1 MKKYLLLFPIY
12 ILSFHLT
19 QGQSS
24 VENLQTEVLVIG
36 GTASGISAGIQSAR
50 LGVNTLVVETTPWL
64 GGMLTSAG
72 VPAFDGNNAMPA
84 GLFGEFRQR
93 LYDYYGGANAV
104 STGWVSNT
112 LFEPHI
118 GDSIF
123 KSMANSEKNLTVK
136 YQYQFK
142 EIIKIGNTVIGA
154 EFYQINTGAKLFVK
168 AKRVIDATELGDA
181 LASAKIP
188 YDLGMESNDVTRE
201 QVNLAGANDIIQDI
215 TYVGILKDYGSPQ
228 PLIPRPIHYDS
239 TEFDASNTNFY
250 KDTNRKRPSV
260 DAKKMLEYGK
270 LPNNK
275 YMLNWPIYGNDIYLN
290 VVEKT
295 PKQRE
300 ELLEQAKQQTLR
312 FVYFIQKDLGFNHLA
327 LADDEFP
334 TKDKLALYPYH
345 RESRR
350 MHGMVRMLVQ
360 HISTPFDTPQPLY
373 TTGIAVGDYP
383 VDHHHKKN
391 SAAPQHLEFFPVPSF
406 NIPMGAL
413 IPKGVSNFIVAEK
426 SISVSNI
433 VNGTTRLQPCVIQ
446 IGQAAGLLAAL
457 SIKNKVDPKNISV
470 RQLQQALLEANGYI
484 MPYKDVT
491 QKDRYFKA
499 IQKIGA
505 TGLLRGVGV
514 PTGWANA
521 TYFNPNDKVKW
532 NSNYTFTQVDEALD
546 RLIPKHKFNSSLDY
560 KVADRF
566 FWNINYQY
574 IDARKD
580 AFFDG
585 NTYATTQV
593 KLGSYQLL
601 NSMARYEIRKNKL
614 SVFASVQNIFNVNFV
629 ENVGYS
635 ALGRNFKLGVN
646 YNW

>member
-1 MKKYLLLFPIY
+1 MKKHLLLFTCL
-12 ILSFHLT
+12 LSFQLT
-19 QGQSS
+19 QSQTP
-24 VENLQTEVLVIG
+24 VVNLQTDVLVIG

-50 LGVNTLVVETTPWL
+50 LGVNTLVVEETPWL

-84 GLFGEFRQR
+84 GLFGEFRQH

-123 KSMANSEKNLTVK
+123 KSMARNEQLLTVK
-136 YQYQFK
+136 YNYQFK
-142 EIIKIGNTVIGA
+142 SVIKNGHTIIGA
-154 EFYQINTGAKLFVK
+154 EFYEINTGAQLIVK

-181 LASAKIP
+181 LASAKVP
-188 YDLGMESNDVTRE
+188 YDLGMESNAVTGE

-228 PLIPRPIHYDS
+228 PLIPRPINYDS
-239 TEFDASNTNFY
+239 TEFDGSNTSFY

-300 ELLEQAKQQTLR
+300 ALLEQAKQQTLR

-327 LADDEFP
+327 LANDEFP

-360 HISTPFDTPQPLY
+360 HVSKPFDTPQPLF

-406 NIPMGAL
+406 NIPLGAL
-413 IPKGVSNFIVAEK
+413 IPKAVSNFIVAEK

-433 VNGTTRLQPCVIQ
+433 VNGTTRLQPCVMQ
-446 IGQAAGLLAAL
+446 IGQASGLLAAL
-457 SIKNKVDPKNISV
+457 SIKNRVDPKNISV
-470 RQLQQALLEANGYI
+470 RQVQQALLDANGYI

-521 TYFNPNDKVKW
+521 TYFNPNERVKFDEFNISW
-532 NSNYTFTQVDEALD
+532 TKKFPDFKLSQTYELSILDAIFIASNLSK
-546 RLIPKHKFNSSLDY
+546 RSIKI
-560 KVADRF
+560 
-566 FWNINYQY
+566 INNEFEQKWKMIGLENYDLQRP
-574 IDARKD
+574 I
-580 AFFDG
+580 
-585 NTYATTQV
+585 
-593 KLGSYQLL
+593 L
-601 NSMARYEIRKNKL
+601 RYELAAILDQYN
-614 SVFASVQNIFNVNFV
+614 VFNIFDVDIYGNFT
-629 ENVGYS
+629 
-635 ALGRNFKLGVN
+635 KL
-646 YNW
+646 

>member
-1 MKKYLLLFPIY
+1 MKKHLLLFTCL
-12 ILSFHLT
+12 LSFLLT
-19 QGQSS
+19 QSKTP
-24 VENLQTEVLVIG
+24 VVNLQTDVLVIG

-50 LGVNTLVVETTPWL
+50 LGVNTLVVEETPWL

-84 GLFGEFRQR
+84 GLFGEFRQH

-123 KSMANSEKNLTVK
+123 KSMARNEKYLTVK
-136 YQYQFK
+136 YHYQFK
-142 EIIKIGNTVIGA
+142 NIIKNGNSIIGA
-154 EFYQINTGAKLFVK
+154 EFYEINSGAQLIVK

-181 LASAKIP
+181 LASAKVP
-188 YDLGMESNDVTRE
+188 YDLGMESNAVTGE

-228 PLIPRPIHYDS
+228 PLIARPINYDS
-239 TEFDASNTNFY
+239 TEFDGSNTSFY

-300 ELLEQAKQQTLR
+300 ALLEQAKQQTLR

-360 HISTPFDTPQPLY
+360 HVSKPFDTPQPLF

-391 SAAPQHLEFFPVPSF
+391 SAVPQHLEFFPVPSF
-406 NIPMGAL
+406 NIPLGAL
-413 IPKGVSNFIVAEK
+413 IPKALSNFIVAEK

-433 VNGTTRLQPCVIQ
+433 VNGTTRLQPCVMQ
-446 IGQAAGLLAAL
+446 IGQASGLLAAL
-457 SIKNKVDPKNISV
+457 SIKNRVDPKNISV
-470 RQLQQALLEANGYI
+470 RQVQLTLLDANGYI

-521 TYFNPNDKVKW
+521 TYFNPNDKVKLDEFSIAW
-532 NSNYTFTQVDEALD
+532 NKKFIAHSLKSGNDLTITDALFVAAKLSNTSVEKIKSIFELKWKSIGLENYDLQRPILRYELAAILDQYNVFNIFDVDIYGNYT
-546 RLIPKHKFNSSLDY
+546 RL
-560 KVADRF
+560 
-566 FWNINYQY
+566 
-574 IDARKD
+574 
-580 AFFDG
+580 
-585 NTYATTQV
+585 
-593 KLGSYQLL
+593 
-601 NSMARYEIRKNKL
+601 
-614 SVFASVQNIFNVNFV
+614 
-629 ENVGYS
+629 
-635 ALGRNFKLGVN
+635 
-646 YNW
+646 

>member
-1 MKKYLLLFPIY
+1 MKKHLLLLFTY
-12 ILSFHLT
+12 LLSFQLT
-19 QGQSS
+19 QSQTP
-24 VENLQTEVLVIG
+24 VVNLQTDVLVIG

-50 LGVNTLVVETTPWL
+50 LGVNTLVVEETPWL

-84 GLFGEFRQR
+84 GLFGEFRQH

-123 KSMANSEKNLTVK
+123 KSMARNEKYLTVK
-136 YQYQFK
+136 YHYQFK
-142 EIIKIGNTVIGA
+142 NVIKNGNSIIGA
-154 EFYQINTGAKLFVK
+154 AFYEINTGTQLVVK
-168 AKRVIDATELGDA
+168 AKRVIDATELGDG
-181 LASAKIP
+181 LASAKVS
-188 YDLGMESNDVTRE
+188 YDLGMESNDITGE

-228 PLIPRPIHYDS
+228 PLIARPINYDS
-239 TEFDASNTNFY
+239 TEFDGSNTSFY

-300 ELLEQAKQQTLR
+300 ALLEQAKQQTLR

-360 HISTPFDTPQPLY
+360 HISKPFDTPQPLY

-406 NIPMGAL
+406 NIPLGAL
-413 IPKGVSNFIVAEK
+413 IPKDASNFIVAEK

-433 VNGTTRLQPCVIQ
+433 VNGTTRLQPCVMQ
-446 IGQAAGLLAAL
+446 IGQASGLLAAL
-457 SIKNKVDPKNISV
+457 SIKNRVDPKNISV
-470 RQLQQALLEANGYI
+470 RQVQQALLDANGYI

-521 TYFNPNDKVKW
+521 TYFNPNERVKFDEFNISW
-532 NSNYTFTQVDEALD
+532 TKKFPDFKLSQTYELSILDAIFIASNLSKRSIKIINNEFEQKWKMIGLENYDLQRPILRYELAAILDQYNVFNIFDVDIYGNYT
-546 RLIPKHKFNSSLDY
+546 
-560 KVADRF
+560 
-566 FWNINYQY
+566 
-574 IDARKD
+574 
-580 AFFDG
+580 
-585 NTYATTQV
+585 
-593 KLGSYQLL
+593 KL
-601 NSMARYEIRKNKL
+601 
-614 SVFASVQNIFNVNFV
+614 
-629 ENVGYS
+629 
-635 ALGRNFKLGVN
+635 
-646 YNW
+646 

>member
-1 MKKYLLLFPIY
+1 MKKHLLLFTY
-12 ILSFHLT
+12 LLSFQLT
-19 QGQSS
+19 QSQIP
-24 VENLQTEVLVIG
+24 VVHLQTEVLVIG

-50 LGVNTLVVETTPWL
+50 LGVNTLVVEETPWL

-84 GLFGEFRQR
+84 GLFGEFRQH

-123 KSMANSEKNLTVK
+123 KSMARNEKYLTVK
-136 YQYQFK
+136 YHYQFK
-142 EIIKIGNTVIGA
+142 NVIKNGNSIIGA
-154 EFYQINTGAKLFVK
+154 AFYDINTGTPLVVK

-181 LASAKIP
+181 LASAKVP
-188 YDLGMESNDVTRE
+188 YDLGMESNDITGE

-228 PLIPRPIHYDS
+228 PLIARPTNYDS
-239 TEFDASNTNFY
+239 TEFDGSNTSFY

-312 FVYFIQKDLGFNHLA
+312 FVYFIQKDLGFKNLS

-360 HISTPFDTPQPLY
+360 HISKPFDTPQPLY

-406 NIPMGAL
+406 NIPLGAL
-413 IPKGVSNFIVAEK
+413 IPKAVSNFIVAEK

-433 VNGTTRLQPCVIQ
+433 VNGTTRLQPCVMQ
-446 IGQAAGLLAAL
+446 IGQASGLLAAL
-457 SIKNKVDPKNISV
+457 SIKNRVDPKNISV
-470 RQLQQALLEANGYI
+470 RQVQLALLDANGYI

-521 TYFNPNDKVKW
+521 TYFNPNDKVKLDEFSIAW
-532 NSNYTFTQVDEALD
+532 NKKFIAHSLKSDNDLTISDALFVAAKLSNTSVEKIKSSFELKWKSIGLQNFNMQRPILRYELAAILDQYNVFNIFDVDIYGNYT
-546 RLIPKHKFNSSLDY
+546 
-560 KVADRF
+560 
-566 FWNINYQY
+566 
-574 IDARKD
+574 
-580 AFFDG
+580 
-585 NTYATTQV
+585 
-593 KLGSYQLL
+593 KL
-601 NSMARYEIRKNKL
+601 
-614 SVFASVQNIFNVNFV
+614 
-629 ENVGYS
+629 
-635 ALGRNFKLGVN
+635 
-646 YNW
+646 

>member
-1 MKKYLLLFPIY
+1 MKKHLLLFTCL
-12 ILSFHLT
+12 LSFQLT
-19 QGQSS
+19 QSQTP
-24 VENLQTEVLVIG
+24 VVNLQTDVLVIG

-50 LGVNTLVVETTPWL
+50 LGVNTLVVEETPWL

-84 GLFGEFRQR
+84 GLFGEFRQH

-123 KSMANSEKNLTVK
+123 KSMARNEKYLTVK
-136 YQYQFK
+136 YHYQFK
-142 EIIKIGNTVIGA
+142 NVIKNGNSIIGA
-154 EFYQINTGAKLFVK
+154 EFYEINTGTQLVVK
-168 AKRVIDATELGDA
+168 AKRVIDATELGDG
-181 LASAKIP
+181 LASAKVS
-188 YDLGMESNDVTRE
+188 YDLGMESNDITGE

-215 TYVGILKDYGSPQ
+215 TSVGILKDYGSPQ
-228 PLIPRPIHYDS
+228 PLIPRPINYDS
-239 TEFDASNTNFY
+239 TEFDGSNTSFY

-295 PKQRE
+295 PNQRE
-300 ELLEQAKQQTLR
+300 VLLEQAKQQTLR

-327 LADDEFP
+327 LANDEFP

-360 HISTPFDTPQPLY
+360 HISKPFDTPQPLY

-406 NIPMGAL
+406 NIPLGAL
-413 IPKGVSNFIVAEK
+413 IPKDASNFIVAEK

-433 VNGTTRLQPCVIQ
+433 VNGTTRLQPCVMQ
-446 IGQAAGLLAAL
+446 IGQASGLLAAL
-457 SIKNKVDPKNISV
+457 SIKNRVNPKNISV
-470 RQLQQALLEANGYI
+470 RQVQQALLDANGYI

-505 TGLLRGVGV
+505 TSLLRGVGV

-521 TYFNPNDKVKW
+521 TYFNPNEKVKLDEFSIAW
-532 NSNYTFTQVDEALD
+532 NKKFATHSLKSGNDLNVSDALFIAAKLSNTSEEK
-546 RLIPKHKFNSSLDY
+546 IKSSFEL
-560 KVADRF
+560 K
-566 FWNINYQY
+566 WKSIGLENYDLQRP
-574 IDARKD
+574 I
-580 AFFDG
+580 
-585 NTYATTQV
+585 
-593 KLGSYQLL
+593 L
-601 NSMARYEIRKNKL
+601 RYELAAILDQYN
-614 SVFASVQNIFNVNFV
+614 VFNIFDVDIYGNFT
-629 ENVGYS
+629 
-635 ALGRNFKLGVN
+635 KL
-646 YNW
+646 

>member
-1 MKKYLLLFPIY
+1 MKKHLLLFFIFL
-12 ILSFHLT
+12 LSFQLT
-19 QGQSS
+19 QSQHT
-24 VENLQTEVLVIG
+24 VENLQTDVLVIG

-50 LGVNTLVVETTPWL
+50 LGVNTLVIEETPWL

-84 GLFGEFRQR
+84 GLFGEFRQH

-123 KSMANSEKNLTVK
+123 KSMARNEKYLTVK
-136 YQYQFK
+136 YHYQFK
-142 EIIKIGNTVIGA
+142 NVIKNGNSIIGA
-154 EFYQINTGAKLFVK
+154 EFYEIISGAQLIVK

-181 LASAKIP
+181 LASAKVP
-188 YDLGMESNDVTRE
+188 YDLGMESNDITGE

-228 PLIPRPIHYDS
+228 LLIARPINYDS
-239 TEFDASNTNFY
+239 TEFDGSNTSFY

-300 ELLEQAKQQTLR
+300 ALFEQAKQQTLR

-360 HISTPFDTPQPLY
+360 HISKPFDTPQPLF

-406 NIPMGAL
+406 NIPLGAL
-413 IPKGVSNFIVAEK
+413 IPKDASNFIVAEK

-433 VNGTTRLQPCVIQ
+433 VNGTTRLQPCVMQ
-446 IGQAAGLLAAL
+446 IGQASGLLAAL
-457 SIKNKVDPKNISV
+457 SIKNRVDPKNISV
-470 RQLQQALLEANGYI
+470 RQVQQALLDANGYI

-514 PTGWANA
+514 PAGWANA
-521 TYFNPNDKVKW
+521 TYFNSNEKVKLDEFSITW
-532 NSNYTFTQVDEALD
+532 NKKFATHSLKSGNDLNVSDALFIAAKLSNTSEEK
-546 RLIPKHKFNSSLDY
+546 IKSSFEL
-560 KVADRF
+560 K
-566 FWNINYQY
+566 WKSIGLENYDLQRP
-574 IDARKD
+574 I
-580 AFFDG
+580 
-585 NTYATTQV
+585 
-593 KLGSYQLL
+593 L
-601 NSMARYEIRKNKL
+601 RYELAAILDQYN
-614 SVFASVQNIFNVNFV
+614 VFNIFDVDIYGNFT
-629 ENVGYS
+629 
-635 ALGRNFKLGVN
+635 KL
-646 YNW
+646 

>member
-1 MKKYLLLFPIY
+1 MKKHLLLFFTFL
-12 ILSFHLT
+12 LSFQLT
-19 QGQSS
+19 QSQRP
-24 VENLQTEVLVIG
+24 VENLQTDVLVIG

-50 LGVNTLVVETTPWL
+50 LGVNTLVIEETPWL

-84 GLFGEFRQR
+84 GLFGEFRQH

-123 KSMANSEKNLTVK
+123 KSMARNEKYLTVK
-136 YQYQFK
+136 YHYQFK
-142 EIIKIGNTVIGA
+142 NVIKNGNSIIGA
-154 EFYQINTGAKLFVK
+154 EFYEINSGAQLIVK

-181 LASAKIP
+181 LASAKVP
-188 YDLGMESNDVTRE
+188 YDLGMESNDITGE

-228 PLIPRPIHYDS
+228 PLIARPINYDS
-239 TEFDASNTNFY
+239 TEFDGSNTSFY

-300 ELLEQAKQQTLR
+300 ALLQQAKQQTLR

-360 HISTPFDTPQPLY
+360 HISKPFDTPQPLF

-406 NIPMGAL
+406 NIPLGAL
-413 IPKGVSNFIVAEK
+413 IPKDASNFIVAEK

-433 VNGTTRLQPCVIQ
+433 VNGTTRLQPCVMQ
-446 IGQAAGLLAAL
+446 IGQASGLLAAL
-457 SIKNKVDPKNISV
+457 SIKNRVNPKNISV
-470 RQLQQALLEANGYI
+470 RQVQQALLDAKGYI

-521 TYFNPNDKVKW
+521 TYFNPNEKVKLDEFSIAW
-532 NSNYTFTQVDEALD
+532 NKKFATHSLKSGNDLNVCDALFIAAKLSNTSEEK
-546 RLIPKHKFNSSLDY
+546 IKSSFEL
-560 KVADRF
+560 K
-566 FWNINYQY
+566 WKSIGLENYDLQRP
-574 IDARKD
+574 I
-580 AFFDG
+580 
-585 NTYATTQV
+585 
-593 KLGSYQLL
+593 L
-601 NSMARYEIRKNKL
+601 RYELAAILDQYN
-614 SVFASVQNIFNVNFV
+614 VFNIFDVDIYGNFT
-629 ENVGYS
+629 
-635 ALGRNFKLGVN
+635 KL
-646 YNW
+646 

>member
-1 MKKYLLLFPIY
+1 MKKEPFLLVTFLLLFN
-12 ILSFHLT
+12 LT

-24 VENLQTEVLVIG
+24 VENLQTDVLVIG

-50 LGVNTLVVETTPWL
+50 LGVNTLVVESTPWL

-104 STGWVSNT
+104 ATGWVSNT

-123 KSMANSEKNLTVK
+123 KSMAYSEKKLIVK
-136 YQYQFK
+136 YHYQFK
-142 EIIKIGNTVIGA
+142 SVIKNGNTIIGA
-154 EFYQINTGAKLFVK
+154 EFYEINTGAQLIVI
-168 AKRVIDATELGDA
+168 AKRVIDATELGDG
-181 LASAKIP
+181 LASAKVP
-188 YDLGMESNDVTRE
+188 FDLGMESNDITGE

-228 PLIPRPIHYDS
+228 PLIARPINYDS
-239 TEFDASNTNFY
+239 TEFDGSNTNFY

-433 VNGTTRLQPCVIQ
+433 VNGTTRLQPCVMQ

-457 SIKNKVDPKNISV
+457 SVKNKVDPKNISV
-470 RQLQQALLEANGYI
+470 RQVQQALLEANGYI

-532 NSNYTFTQVDEALD
+532 NEFSIAWNKRFTSQKMISDREVTVGDALLFAATLSNNTSEKVNKTFELRWQLIGLENFNLQRSILRYELAAILDQYNVFNIFDVDIYGNYT
-546 RLIPKHKFNSSLDY
+546 
-560 KVADRF
+560 
-566 FWNINYQY
+566 
-574 IDARKD
+574 
-580 AFFDG
+580 
-585 NTYATTQV
+585 
-593 KLGSYQLL
+593 KL
-601 NSMARYEIRKNKL
+601 
-614 SVFASVQNIFNVNFV
+614 
-629 ENVGYS
+629 
-635 ALGRNFKLGVN
+635 
-646 YNW
+646 

>member
-1 MKKYLLLFPIY
+1 MKKHLLLFTCL
-12 ILSFHLT
+12 LSFQLT
-19 QGQSS
+19 QSQTP
-24 VENLQTEVLVIG
+24 VVNLQTDVLVIG

-50 LGVNTLVVETTPWL
+50 LGVNTLVVEETPWL

-84 GLFGEFRQR
+84 GLFGEFRQH

-123 KSMANSEKNLTVK
+123 KSMARNEQLLTVK
-136 YQYQFK
+136 YNYQFK
-142 EIIKIGNTVIGA
+142 SVIKNGHTIIGA
-154 EFYQINTGAKLFVK
+154 EFYEINTGAQLIVK

-181 LASAKIP
+181 LASAKVP
-188 YDLGMESNDVTRE
+188 YDLGMESNDITGE

-228 PLIPRPIHYDS
+228 PLIPRPINYDS
-239 TEFDASNTNFY
+239 TEFDGSNTSFY

-300 ELLEQAKQQTLR
+300 ALLEQAKQQTLR

-360 HISTPFDTPQPLY
+360 HVSKPFDTPQPLF

-406 NIPMGAL
+406 NIPLGAL
-413 IPKGVSNFIVAEK
+413 IPKAVSNFIVAEK

-433 VNGTTRLQPCVIQ
+433 VNGTTRLQPCVMQ
-446 IGQAAGLLAAL
+446 IGQASGLLAAL
-457 SIKNKVDPKNISV
+457 SIKNRVDPKNISV
-470 RQLQQALLEANGYI
+470 RQVQQALLDANGYI

-521 TYFNPNDKVKW
+521 SYFNPNDKVKLDEFSIAW
-532 NSNYTFTQVDEALD
+532 NKKFIAHSLKSGNDLTISDALFVAAKLSNTSVEKIKSSFELKWKSSGLENYDLQRPILRYELAAILDQYNVFNIFDVDIYGNYT
-546 RLIPKHKFNSSLDY
+546 
-560 KVADRF
+560 
-566 FWNINYQY
+566 
-574 IDARKD
+574 
-580 AFFDG
+580 
-585 NTYATTQV
+585 
-593 KLGSYQLL
+593 KL
-601 NSMARYEIRKNKL
+601 
-614 SVFASVQNIFNVNFV
+614 
-629 ENVGYS
+629 
-635 ALGRNFKLGVN
+635 
-646 YNW
+646 

>member
-1 MKKYLLLFPIY
+1 MKKHLLLLFTY
-12 ILSFHLT
+12 LLSFQLT
-19 QGQSS
+19 QSQTP
-24 VENLQTEVLVIG
+24 VVNLQTDVLVIG

-50 LGVNTLVVETTPWL
+50 LGINTLVVEETPWL

-84 GLFGEFRQR
+84 GLFGEFRQH

-123 KSMANSEKNLTVK
+123 KSMARNEKYLTVK
-136 YQYQFK
+136 YHYQFK
-142 EIIKIGNTVIGA
+142 NVIKNGNSIIGA
-154 EFYQINTGAKLFVK
+154 AFYEINTGTQLVVK
-168 AKRVIDATELGDA
+168 AKRVIDATELGDG
-181 LASAKIP
+181 LASAKVS
-188 YDLGMESNDVTRE
+188 YDLGMESNDITGE

-228 PLIPRPIHYDS
+228 PLIARPINYDS
-239 TEFDASNTNFY
+239 TEFDGSNTSFY

-300 ELLEQAKQQTLR
+300 ALLEQAKQQTLR

-360 HISTPFDTPQPLY
+360 HVSKPFDTPQPLF

-406 NIPMGAL
+406 NIPLGSL
-413 IPKGVSNFIVAEK
+413 IPKAVSNFIVAEK

-433 VNGTTRLQPCVIQ
+433 VNGTTRLQPCVMQ
-446 IGQAAGLLAAL
+446 IGQASGLLAAL
-457 SIKNKVDPKNISV
+457 SIKNRVDPKNISV
-470 RQLQQALLEANGYI
+470 RQVQLALLDANGYI

-521 TYFNPNDKVKW
+521 TYFNPNDKVKLDEFSIAW
-532 NSNYTFTQVDEALD
+532 NKKFIAHSLKSDNDLTISDALFVAAKLSNTSVEKIKSSFELKWKSIGLENYDLQRPILRYELAAILDQYNVFNIFDVDIYGNYT
-546 RLIPKHKFNSSLDY
+546 
-560 KVADRF
+560 
-566 FWNINYQY
+566 
-574 IDARKD
+574 
-580 AFFDG
+580 
-585 NTYATTQV
+585 
-593 KLGSYQLL
+593 KL
-601 NSMARYEIRKNKL
+601 
-614 SVFASVQNIFNVNFV
+614 
-629 ENVGYS
+629 
-635 ALGRNFKLGVN
+635 
-646 YNW
+646 

>member
-1 MKKYLLLFPIY
+1 MKKHLLLLFTY
-12 ILSFHLT
+12 LLSFQLT
-19 QGQSS
+19 QSQAP
-24 VENLQTEVLVIG
+24 VVHLQTDVLVIG

-50 LGVNTLVVETTPWL
+50 LGVNTLVVEETPWL

-84 GLFGEFRQR
+84 GLFGEFRQH

-123 KSMANSEKNLTVK
+123 KSMARKEQLLTVK
-136 YQYQFK
+136 YNYQF
-142 EIIKIGNTVIGA
+142 ISVIKNGTTITGA
-154 EFYQINTGAKLFVK
+154 EFYEIYTGAKLLVK
-168 AKRVIDATELGDA
+168 AKRVIDATELGDG
-181 LASAKIP
+181 LASAKVP
-188 YDLGMESNDVTRE
+188 YDLGMESNDITGE

-228 PLIPRPIHYDS
+228 PLIARPINYDS
-239 TEFDASNTNFY
+239 TEFDGSNTSFY
-250 KDTNRKRPSV
+250 KDTSRKRPSV

-300 ELLEQAKQQTLR
+300 ALLEQAKQQTLR

-327 LADDEFP
+327 LANDEFP

-360 HISTPFDTPQPLY
+360 HISKPFDTPQPLY

-406 NIPMGAL
+406 NIPLGSL
-413 IPKGVSNFIVAEK
+413 IPASVINFIVAEK
-426 SISVSNI
+426 SISISNI
-433 VNGTTRLQPCVIQ
+433 VNGTTRLQPCVMQ

-457 SIKNKVDPKNISV
+457 SSKNNIDPKNISV
-470 RQLQQALLEANGYI
+470 RQVQQALLDANGYI

-521 TYFNPNDKVKW
+521 TYFNPNEKVKLDEFSIAW
-532 NSNYTFTQVDEALD
+532 NKKFASQSLKSGNDLTISDAL
-546 RLIPKHKFNSSLDY
+546 F
-560 KVADRF
+560 VA
-566 FWNINYQY
+566 
-574 IDARKD
+574 A
-580 AFFDG
+580 
-585 NTYATTQV
+585 
-593 KLGSYQLL
+593 
-601 NSMARYEIRKNKL
+601 KL
-614 SVFASVQNIFNVNFV
+614 SNTSVEKIKSSFELKWKSIGLENFDLQRPILRFEIAAILDQYDVFNNFDV
-629 ENVGYS
+629 DIYGKY
-635 ALGRNFKLGVN
+635 KK
-646 YNW
+646 

>member
-1 MKKYLLLFPIY
+1 MKNHLIISLIYL
-12 ILSFHLT
+12 LSFHLA
-19 QGQSS
+19 QSQTP
-24 VENLQTEVLVIG
+24 VVNLQTDVLVIG

-50 LGVNTLVVETTPWL
+50 LGVNTLVVEETPWL

-84 GLFGEFRQR
+84 GLFGEFRQH

-123 KSMANSEKNLTVK
+123 KSMARNEKYLTVK
-136 YQYQFK
+136 YHYQFK
-142 EIIKIGNTVIGA
+142 NIIKNGNSIIGA
-154 EFYQINTGAKLFVK
+154 EFYEINTGAQLIVK

-181 LASAKIP
+181 LASAKVP
-188 YDLGMESNDVTRE
+188 YDLGMESNAVTGE

-228 PLIPRPIHYDS
+228 PLIPRPINYDS
-239 TEFDASNTNFY
+239 TEFDGSNTSFY
-250 KDTNRKRPSV
+250 KDTIRKRPSV

-300 ELLEQAKQQTLR
+300 ALLEQAKQQTLR

-360 HISTPFDTPQPLY
+360 HVSKPFDTPQPLF

-406 NIPMGAL
+406 NIPLGSL
-413 IPKGVSNFIVAEK
+413 IPKAVSNFIVAEK

-433 VNGTTRLQPCVIQ
+433 VNGTTRLQPCVMQ
-446 IGQAAGLLAAL
+446 IGQASGLLAAL
-457 SIKNKVDPKNISV
+457 SIKNRVDPKNISV
-470 RQLQQALLEANGYI
+470 RQVQLALLDANGYI

-521 TYFNPNDKVKW
+521 TYFNPNDKVKLDEFSIAW
-532 NSNYTFTQVDEALD
+532 NKKFIAHSLKSDNDLTISDALFVAAKLSNTSVEKIKSSFELKWKSIGLQNFNMQRPILRYELAAILDQYNVFNIFDVDIYGNYT
-546 RLIPKHKFNSSLDY
+546 
-560 KVADRF
+560 
-566 FWNINYQY
+566 
-574 IDARKD
+574 
-580 AFFDG
+580 
-585 NTYATTQV
+585 
-593 KLGSYQLL
+593 KL
-601 NSMARYEIRKNKL
+601 
-614 SVFASVQNIFNVNFV
+614 
-629 ENVGYS
+629 
-635 ALGRNFKLGVN
+635 
-646 YNW
+646 

>member
-1 MKKYLLLFPIY
+1 MKKHLLLLFIY
-12 ILSFHLT
+12 LLSFQLT
-19 QGQSS
+19 QSQTP
-24 VENLQTEVLVIG
+24 VVNLQTDVLVIG

-50 LGVNTLVVETTPWL
+50 LGINTLVVEETPWL

-84 GLFGEFRQR
+84 GLFGEFRQH

-123 KSMANSEKNLTVK
+123 KSMARNEKYLTVK
-136 YQYQFK
+136 YHYQFK
-142 EIIKIGNTVIGA
+142 NVIKNGNSIIGA
-154 EFYQINTGAKLFVK
+154 EFYEINTGTQLVVK
-168 AKRVIDATELGDA
+168 AKRVIDATELGDG
-181 LASAKIP
+181 LASAKVS
-188 YDLGMESNDVTRE
+188 YDLGMESNDITGE

-228 PLIPRPIHYDS
+228 PLIARPINYDS
-239 TEFDASNTNFY
+239 TEFDGSNTSFY

-327 LADDEFP
+327 LANDEFP

-360 HISTPFDTPQPLY
+360 HISKPFDTPQPLY

-406 NIPMGAL
+406 NIPLGAL
-413 IPKGVSNFIVAEK
+413 IPKDINNFIVAEK

-433 VNGTTRLQPCVIQ
+433 VNGTTRLQPCVMQ
-446 IGQAAGLLAAL
+446 IGQASGLLAAL
-457 SIKNKVDPKNISV
+457 SSKNNIDPKNISV
-470 RQLQQALLEANGYI
+470 RQVQQALLDANGYI

-521 TYFNPNDKVKW
+521 TYFNPNEKVKLDEFSIAW
-532 NSNYTFTQVDEALD
+532 N
-546 RLIPKHKFNSSLDY
+546 KKF
-560 KVADRF
+560 
-566 FWNINYQY
+566 
-574 IDARKD
+574 
-580 AFFDG
+580 
-585 NTYATTQV
+585 ATH
-593 KLGSYQLL
+593 SL
-601 NSMARYEIRKNKL
+601 NSGNNLNVSDALFIAAKLSNTSLEKIKRSFEQKWKSIGLENYDLQRPILRYELAAILDQYNL
-614 SVFASVQNIFNVNFV
+614 FNIFDVDIYGNFT
-629 ENVGYS
+629 
-635 ALGRNFKLGVN
+635 KL
-646 YNW
+646 

>member
-1 MKKYLLLFPIY
+1 MKKHLLLFFTFL
-12 ILSFHLT
+12 LSFQLT
-19 QGQSS
+19 QSQRP
-24 VENLQTEVLVIG
+24 VENLQTDVLVIG

-50 LGVNTLVVETTPWL
+50 LGVNTLVIEETPWL

-84 GLFGEFRQR
+84 GLFGEFRQH

-123 KSMANSEKNLTVK
+123 KSMARNEKYLTVK
-136 YQYQFK
+136 YHYQFK
-142 EIIKIGNTVIGA
+142 NVIKNGNSIIGA
-154 EFYQINTGAKLFVK
+154 EFYEINSGAQLIVK
-168 AKRVIDATELGDA
+168 AKRVIDASELGDA
-181 LASAKIP
+181 LASAKVP
-188 YDLGMESNDVTRE
+188 YDLGMESNDITGE

-228 PLIPRPIHYDS
+228 PLIARPINYDS
-239 TEFDASNTNFY
+239 TEFDGSNTSFY

-270 LPNNK
+270 LPKNK

-300 ELLEQAKQQTLR
+300 ALLQQAKQQTLR

-360 HISTPFDTPQPLY
+360 HISKPFDTPQPLF

-406 NIPMGAL
+406 NIPLGAL
-413 IPKGVSNFIVAEK
+413 IPKDASNFIVAEK

-433 VNGTTRLQPCVIQ
+433 VNGTTRLQPCVMQ
-446 IGQAAGLLAAL
+446 IGQASGLLAAL
-457 SIKNKVDPKNISV
+457 SIKNRVDPKNISV
-470 RQLQQALLEANGYI
+470 RQVQQALLDANGYI

-521 TYFNPNDKVKW
+521 TYFNPNEKVKLDEFSIAW
-532 NSNYTFTQVDEALD
+532 NKKFATHSLKSGNDLNVSDALFIAAKLSNTSEEK
-546 RLIPKHKFNSSLDY
+546 IKSSFEL
-560 KVADRF
+560 K
-566 FWNINYQY
+566 WKSIGLENYDLQRP
-574 IDARKD
+574 I
-580 AFFDG
+580 
-585 NTYATTQV
+585 
-593 KLGSYQLL
+593 L
-601 NSMARYEIRKNKL
+601 RYELAAILDQYN
-614 SVFASVQNIFNVNFV
+614 VFNIFDVDIYGNFTKV
-629 ENVGYS
+629 
-635 ALGRNFKLGVN
+635 
-646 YNW
+646 

>member
-1 MKKYLLLFPIY
+1 MKKHLLLLFTY
-12 ILSFHLT
+12 LLSFQLT
-19 QGQSS
+19 QSQTP
-24 VENLQTEVLVIG
+24 VVNLQTDVLVIG

-50 LGVNTLVVETTPWL
+50 LGVNTLVVEETPWL

-84 GLFGEFRQR
+84 GLFGEFRQH

-123 KSMANSEKNLTVK
+123 KSMARNEKYLTVK
-136 YQYQFK
+136 YHYQFK
-142 EIIKIGNTVIGA
+142 NVIKNGNSIIGA
-154 EFYQINTGAKLFVK
+154 AFYEINTGTQLVVK
-168 AKRVIDATELGDA
+168 AKRVIDATELGDG
-181 LASAKIP
+181 LASAKVS
-188 YDLGMESNDVTRE
+188 YDLGMESNDITGE

-228 PLIPRPIHYDS
+228 PLIARPINYDS
-239 TEFDASNTNFY
+239 TEFDGSNTSFY

-300 ELLEQAKQQTLR
+300 ALLEQAKQQTLR

-360 HISTPFDTPQPLY
+360 HISKPFDTPQPLY

-406 NIPMGAL
+406 NIPLGAL
-413 IPKGVSNFIVAEK
+413 IPKDASNFIVAEK

-433 VNGTTRLQPCVIQ
+433 VNGTTRLQPCVMQ
-446 IGQAAGLLAAL
+446 IGQASGLLAAL
-457 SIKNKVDPKNISV
+457 SIKNRVDPKNISV
-470 RQLQQALLEANGYI
+470 RQVQLALLDANGYI

-521 TYFNPNDKVKW
+521 TYFNPNDKVKLDEFSIAW
-532 NSNYTFTQVDEALD
+532 NKKFIAHSLKSGNDLTISDALFVAAKLSNTSVEKIKSSFEQKWKMIGLENYDLQRPILRYELAAILDQYNVFNIFDVDIYGNYT
-546 RLIPKHKFNSSLDY
+546 
-560 KVADRF
+560 
-566 FWNINYQY
+566 
-574 IDARKD
+574 
-580 AFFDG
+580 
-585 NTYATTQV
+585 
-593 KLGSYQLL
+593 KL
-601 NSMARYEIRKNKL
+601 
-614 SVFASVQNIFNVNFV
+614 
-629 ENVGYS
+629 
-635 ALGRNFKLGVN
+635 
-646 YNW
+646 

>member
-1 MKKYLLLFPIY
+1 MKKHLLFLFTCL
-12 ILSFHLT
+12 LSFLLT
-19 QGQSS
+19 QSQTP
-24 VENLQTEVLVIG
+24 VVNLQTDVLVIG

-50 LGVNTLVVETTPWL
+50 LGVNTLVVEETPWL

-84 GLFGEFRQR
+84 GLFGEFRQH

-123 KSMANSEKNLTVK
+123 KSMARNEKYLTVK
-136 YQYQFK
+136 YHYQFK
-142 EIIKIGNTVIGA
+142 NVIKNGNSIIGA
-154 EFYQINTGAKLFVK
+154 EFYELNSGAQLIVK

-181 LASAKIP
+181 LASAKVP
-188 YDLGMESNDVTRE
+188 YDLGMESNAVTGE

-228 PLIPRPIHYDS
+228 PLIARPINYDS
-239 TEFDASNTNFY
+239 TEFDGSNTSFY

-300 ELLEQAKQQTLR
+300 ALLEQAKQQTLR

-360 HISTPFDTPQPLY
+360 HLSKPFDTPQPLY

-406 NIPMGAL
+406 NIPLGAL
-413 IPKGVSNFIVAEK
+413 IPKAVSNFIIAEK

-433 VNGTTRLQPCVIQ
+433 VNGTTRLQPCVMQ
-446 IGQAAGLLAAL
+446 IGQASGLLAAL
-457 SIKNKVDPKNISV
+457 SIKNRVDPKNISV
-470 RQLQQALLEANGYI
+470 RQVQLALLDANGYI

-521 TYFNPNDKVKW
+521 TYFNPNDKVKLDEFSIAW
-532 NSNYTFTQVDEALD
+532 NKKFIAHSFKSDNDLTISDALFVAAKLSNTSVEKIKSSFELKWKSIGLENYDLQRPILRYELAAILDQYNVFNIFDVDIYGNYT
-546 RLIPKHKFNSSLDY
+546 
-560 KVADRF
+560 
-566 FWNINYQY
+566 
-574 IDARKD
+574 
-580 AFFDG
+580 
-585 NTYATTQV
+585 
-593 KLGSYQLL
+593 KL
-601 NSMARYEIRKNKL
+601 
-614 SVFASVQNIFNVNFV
+614 
-629 ENVGYS
+629 
-635 ALGRNFKLGVN
+635 
-646 YNW
+646 

>member
-1 MKKYLLLFPIY
+1 MKKHLLFLFTCL
-12 ILSFHLT
+12 LSFLLT
-19 QGQSS
+19 QSQTP
-24 VENLQTEVLVIG
+24 VVNLQTDVLVIG

-50 LGVNTLVVETTPWL
+50 LGVNTLVVEETPWL

-84 GLFGEFRQR
+84 GLFGEFRQH

-123 KSMANSEKNLTVK
+123 KSMARNEQLLTVK
-136 YQYQFK
+136 YNYQFK
-142 EIIKIGNTVIGA
+142 SVIKNGHTIIGA
-154 EFYQINTGAKLFVK
+154 AFYEINTGAQLIVK

-181 LASAKIP
+181 LASAKVP
-188 YDLGMESNDVTRE
+188 YDLGMESNAVTGE

-228 PLIPRPIHYDS
+228 PLIPRPINYDS
-239 TEFDASNTNFY
+239 TEFDGSNTSFY

-300 ELLEQAKQQTLR
+300 ALLEQAKQQTLR

-360 HISTPFDTPQPLY
+360 HVSKPFDTPQPLF

-406 NIPMGAL
+406 NIPLGAL
-413 IPKGVSNFIVAEK
+413 IPKAVSNFIVAEK

-433 VNGTTRLQPCVIQ
+433 VNGTTRLQPCVMQ
-446 IGQAAGLLAAL
+446 IGQASGLLAAL
-457 SIKNKVDPKNISV
+457 SIKNRVDPKNISV
-470 RQLQQALLEANGYI
+470 RQVQLALLDANGYI

-521 TYFNPNDKVKW
+521 TYFNPNDKVKLDEFSIAW
-532 NSNYTFTQVDEALD
+532 NKKFIAHSLKSDNDLTISDALFVAAKLSNTSLEKIKSSFELKWKSIGLQNFNIQRPILRYELAAILDQYNVFNIFDVDIYGNYT
-546 RLIPKHKFNSSLDY
+546 
-560 KVADRF
+560 
-566 FWNINYQY
+566 
-574 IDARKD
+574 
-580 AFFDG
+580 
-585 NTYATTQV
+585 
-593 KLGSYQLL
+593 KL
-601 NSMARYEIRKNKL
+601 
-614 SVFASVQNIFNVNFV
+614 
-629 ENVGYS
+629 
-635 ALGRNFKLGVN
+635 
-646 YNW
+646 

>member
-1 MKKYLLLFPIY
+1 MKKHLLLLFTY
-12 ILSFHLT
+12 LLSFQLT
-19 QGQSS
+19 QSQAP
-24 VENLQTEVLVIG
+24 VVHLQTDVLVIG

-50 LGVNTLVVETTPWL
+50 LGVNTLVVEETPWL

-84 GLFGEFRQR
+84 GLFGEFRQH

-123 KSMANSEKNLTVK
+123 KSMARKEQLLTVK
-136 YQYQFK
+136 YNYQF
-142 EIIKIGNTVIGA
+142 ISVIKNGTTITGA
-154 EFYQINTGAKLFVK
+154 EFYEIYTGAKLLVK
-168 AKRVIDATELGDA
+168 AKRVIDATELGDG
-181 LASAKIP
+181 LASAKVP
-188 YDLGMESNDVTRE
+188 YDLGMESNDITGE

-228 PLIPRPIHYDS
+228 PLIARPINYDS
-239 TEFDASNTNFY
+239 TEFDGSNTSFY
-250 KDTNRKRPSV
+250 KDTSRKRPSV

-300 ELLEQAKQQTLR
+300 ALLEQAKQQTLR

-327 LADDEFP
+327 LANDEFP

-360 HISTPFDTPQPLY
+360 HISKPFDTPQPLY

-406 NIPMGAL
+406 NIPLGSL
-413 IPKGVSNFIVAEK
+413 IPTSVNNFIVAEK
-426 SISVSNI
+426 SISISNI
-433 VNGTTRLQPCVIQ
+433 VNGTTRLQPCVMQ

-457 SIKNKVDPKNISV
+457 SSKNNIDPKNISV
-470 RQLQQALLEANGYI
+470 RQVQQALLDANGYI

-521 TYFNPNDKVKW
+521 TYFNPNEKVKLDEFSIAW
-532 NSNYTFTQVDEALD
+532 NKKFASQSLKSGNDLTISDAL
-546 RLIPKHKFNSSLDY
+546 F
-560 KVADRF
+560 VA
-566 FWNINYQY
+566 
-574 IDARKD
+574 A
-580 AFFDG
+580 
-585 NTYATTQV
+585 
-593 KLGSYQLL
+593 
-601 NSMARYEIRKNKL
+601 KL
-614 SVFASVQNIFNVNFV
+614 SNTSVEKIKSSFELKWKSIGLENFDLQRPILRFEIAAILDQYDVFNNFDV
-629 ENVGYS
+629 DIYGKY
-635 ALGRNFKLGVN
+635 KK
-646 YNW
+646 

>member
-1 MKKYLLLFPIY
+1 MKKHLLFLFTCL
-12 ILSFHLT
+12 LSFLLT
-19 QGQSS
+19 QSQTP
-24 VENLQTEVLVIG
+24 VVNLQTDVLVIG

-50 LGVNTLVVETTPWL
+50 LGVNTLVVEETPWL

-84 GLFGEFRQR
+84 GLFGEFRQH

-123 KSMANSEKNLTVK
+123 KSMARNEKYLTVK
-136 YQYQFK
+136 YHYQFK
-142 EIIKIGNTVIGA
+142 NVIKNGNSIIGA
-154 EFYQINTGAKLFVK
+154 EFYELNSGAQLIVK

-181 LASAKIP
+181 LASAKVP
-188 YDLGMESNDVTRE
+188 YDLGMESNAVTGE

-228 PLIPRPIHYDS
+228 PLIARPINYDS
-239 TEFDASNTNFY
+239 TEFDGSNTSFY

-300 ELLEQAKQQTLR
+300 ALLEQAKQQTLR

-360 HISTPFDTPQPLY
+360 HVSKPFDTSQPLY

-406 NIPMGAL
+406 NIPLGAL
-413 IPKGVSNFIVAEK
+413 IPKAVSNFIIAEK

-433 VNGTTRLQPCVIQ
+433 VNGTTRLQPCVMQ
-446 IGQAAGLLAAL
+446 IGQASGLLAAL
-457 SIKNKVDPKNISV
+457 SIKNRVDPKNISV
-470 RQLQQALLEANGYI
+470 RQVQLALLDANGYI

-521 TYFNPNDKVKW
+521 TYFNPNDKVKLDEFSIAW
-532 NSNYTFTQVDEALD
+532 NKKFIAHSLKSDNDLTISDALFVAAKLSNTSVEKIKSSFELKWKSIGLENYDLQRPILRYELAAILDQYNVFNIFDVDIYGNYT
-546 RLIPKHKFNSSLDY
+546 
-560 KVADRF
+560 
-566 FWNINYQY
+566 
-574 IDARKD
+574 
-580 AFFDG
+580 
-585 NTYATTQV
+585 
-593 KLGSYQLL
+593 KL
-601 NSMARYEIRKNKL
+601 
-614 SVFASVQNIFNVNFV
+614 
-629 ENVGYS
+629 
-635 ALGRNFKLGVN
+635 
-646 YNW
+646 

>member
-1 MKKYLLLFPIY
+1 MKKHLLLLLICL
-12 ILSFHLT
+12 LSFQLT
-19 QGQSS
+19 QSQAP
-24 VENLQTEVLVIG
+24 VENLKTEVLVIG

-50 LGVNTLVVETTPWL
+50 LGVNTLVVEETPWL

-84 GLFGEFRQR
+84 GLFGEFRQH

-123 KSMANSEKNLTVK
+123 KSMARKEQLLTVK
-136 YQYQFK
+136 YNYQFK
-142 EIIKIGNTVIGA
+142 SVIKNGTTITGA
-154 EFYQINTGAKLFVK
+154 EFYEINTGAKLLVK
-168 AKRVIDATELGDA
+168 AKRVIDATELGDG
-181 LASAKIP
+181 LASAKVP
-188 YDLGMESNDVTRE
+188 YDLGMESNDITGE

-228 PLIPRPIHYDS
+228 PLIARPINYDS
-239 TEFDASNTNFY
+239 TEFDGSNTSFY
-250 KDTNRKRPSV
+250 KDTSRKRPSV

-300 ELLEQAKQQTLR
+300 ALLEQAKQQTLR

-360 HISTPFDTPQPLY
+360 HISKPFDTPQPLY

-406 NIPMGAL
+406 NIPLGSL
-413 IPKGVSNFIVAEK
+413 IPASLNNFIVAEK

-433 VNGTTRLQPCVIQ
+433 VNGTTRLQPCVMQ
-446 IGQAAGLLAAL
+446 IGQASGLLAAL
-457 SIKNKVDPKNISV
+457 SIKNRVDPKNISV
-470 RQLQQALLEANGYI
+470 RQVQQALLDANGYI

-521 TYFNPNDKVKW
+521 TYFNPNDKVKLDEFSIAW
-532 NSNYTFTQVDEALD
+532 NKKFIAHSLKSGNDLTISDALFVAAKLSNTSVEK
-546 RLIPKHKFNSSLDY
+546 IKSSFEL
-560 KVADRF
+560 K
-566 FWNINYQY
+566 WKSIGLENYDLQRP
-574 IDARKD
+574 I
-580 AFFDG
+580 
-585 NTYATTQV
+585 
-593 KLGSYQLL
+593 L
-601 NSMARYEIRKNKL
+601 RYELAAILDQYN
-614 SVFASVQNIFNVNFV
+614 VFNIFDVDIYGNFT
-629 ENVGYS
+629 
-635 ALGRNFKLGVN
+635 KL
-646 YNW
+646 

>member
-1 MKKYLLLFPIY
+1 MKKHSLFLILLMLHIGVSVAQMPIQR
-12 ILSFHLT
+12 IQT
-19 QGQSS
+19 Q
-24 VENLQTEVLVIG
+24 VLVIG
-36 GTASGISAGIQSAR
+36 GSASGISAGLQSAR
-50 LGVNTLVVETTPWL
+50 MGVPTIVVEATPWL

-72 VPAFDGNNAMPA
+72 VSAFDGNHAMPA

-93 LYDYYGGANAV
+93 LYNYYGGANAV

-123 KSMANSEKNLTVK
+123 KAMARQEKKLSIK
-136 YQYQFK
+136 YLYQFK
-142 EIIKIGNTVIGA
+142 EIIKEGNTI
-154 EFYQINTGAKLFVK
+154 TGALFYHVQNGALLK
-168 AKRVIDATELGDA
+168 VTAQRVIDATELGDA
-181 LASAKIP
+181 LASAKIT
-188 YDLGMESNDVTRE
+188 YDLGMESNDMTKE
-201 QVNLAGANDIIQDI
+201 QVNLSGANDIIQDI
-215 TYVGILKDYGSPQ
+215 TYVAILKDFGTPQ
-228 PLIPRPIHYDS
+228 AFISRPAHYDS
-239 TEFDASNTNFY
+239 TEFDGSNTSFY

-270 LPNNK
+270 MPNNK

-312 FVYFIQKDLGFNHLA
+312 FVYFIQKDLGFNNFSLA
-327 LADDEFP
+327 NDEFP

-360 HISTPFDTPQPLY
+360 HISKPFDTPQSLY

-391 SAAPQHLEFFPVPSF
+391 TAAPQHLEFFPVPSF
-406 NIPMGAL
+406 NIPLGAL
-413 IPKGVSNFIVAEK
+413 IPKEVSNFIVAEK

-446 IGQAAGLLAAL
+446 IGQAAGLLAAQ
-457 SIKNKVDPKNISV
+457 SIIDKVEPKAISI
-470 RQLQQALLEANGYI
+470 RKIQKILLDANGYI
-484 MPYKDVT
+484 MPYKDVPL
-491 QKDRYFKA
+491 QDKHFKA

-521 TYFNPNDKVKW
+521 TYFYPNDKVGSKEFLAKW
-532 NSNYTFTQVDEALD
+532 EQKFGAVEINLAKDLSIQDALYFAAKLTKSNPEILKSIFELKWKECGLSNYDLQRPIL
-546 RLIPKHKFNSSLDY
+546 
-560 KVADRF
+560 
-566 FWNINYQY
+566 
-574 IDARKD
+574 
-580 AFFDG
+580 
-585 NTYATTQV
+585 
-593 KLGSYQLL
+593 
-601 NSMARYEIRKNKL
+601 RYELAAILDQYN
-614 SVFASVQNIFNVNFV
+614 VFNIFDVDMYGF
-629 ENVGYS
+629 
-635 ALGRNFKLGVN
+635 LKK
-646 YNW
+646 

>member
-1 MKKYLLLFPIY
+1 MKKHLLLLFTY
-12 ILSFHLT
+12 LLSFQLT
-19 QGQSS
+19 QSQTP
-24 VENLQTEVLVIG
+24 VVNLQTDVLVIG

-50 LGVNTLVVETTPWL
+50 LGINTLVVEETPWL

-84 GLFGEFRQR
+84 GLFGEFRQH

-123 KSMANSEKNLTVK
+123 KSMARNEKYLTVK
-136 YQYQFK
+136 YHYQFK
-142 EIIKIGNTVIGA
+142 NVIKNGNSIIGA
-154 EFYQINTGAKLFVK
+154 EFYEINTGTQLVVK
-168 AKRVIDATELGDA
+168 AKRVIDATELGDG
-181 LASAKIP
+181 LASAKVS
-188 YDLGMESNDVTRE
+188 YDLGMESNDITGE

-228 PLIPRPIHYDS
+228 PLIARPINYDS
-239 TEFDASNTNFY
+239 TEFDGSNTSFY

-300 ELLEQAKQQTLR
+300 ALLEQAKQQTLR

-360 HISTPFDTPQPLY
+360 HISKPFDTPQPLF

-406 NIPMGAL
+406 NIPLGAL
-413 IPKGVSNFIVAEK
+413 IPKDASNFIVAEK

-433 VNGTTRLQPCVIQ
+433 VNGTTRLQPCVMQ
-446 IGQAAGLLAAL
+446 IGQASGLLAAL
-457 SIKNKVDPKNISV
+457 SIKNRVDPKNISV
-470 RQLQQALLEANGYI
+470 RQVQQALLDANGYI

-521 TYFNPNDKVKW
+521 TYFNPNDKVKLDEFSIAW
-532 NSNYTFTQVDEALD
+532 NKKFIAHSLKSGNDLTISDALFVAAKLSNTSVEK
-546 RLIPKHKFNSSLDY
+546 IKSSFEL
-560 KVADRF
+560 K
-566 FWNINYQY
+566 WKSIGLENYDLQRP
-574 IDARKD
+574 I
-580 AFFDG
+580 
-585 NTYATTQV
+585 
-593 KLGSYQLL
+593 L
-601 NSMARYEIRKNKL
+601 RYELAAILDQYN
-614 SVFASVQNIFNVNFV
+614 VFNIFDVDIYGNFT
-629 ENVGYS
+629 
-635 ALGRNFKLGVN
+635 KL
-646 YNW
+646 

>member
-1 MKKYLLLFPIY
+1 MKKYPILFVAFLLLFK
-12 ILSFHLT
+12 SS
-19 QGQSS
+19 QSQTA
-24 VENLQTEVLVIG
+24 VEKLETEVLVIG
-36 GTASGISAGIQSAR
+36 GTASGICAGIQSAR
-50 LGVNTLVVETTPWL
+50 LGVPTLVIETTPWL

-72 VPAFDGNNAMPA
+72 VPAFDGNHAMPA
-84 GLFGEFRQR
+84 GLFGEFRQH
-93 LYDYYGGANAV
+93 LYDYYGGPTAV
-104 STGWVSNT
+104 ATGWVSNT

-123 KSMANSEKNLTVK
+123 KSMAQNEKSLTIK
-136 YQYQFK
+136 YEYQFK
-142 EIIKIGNTVIGA
+142 KILKEGNVIVGA
-154 EFYQINTGAKLFVK
+154 EFYQMNSGAPLIVK

-181 LASAKIP
+181 LAAAKIP
-188 YDLGMESNDVTRE
+188 YDLGMEDNAITGE

-215 TYVGILKDYGSPQ
+215 TYVGILKDYGTIQ
-228 PLIPRPIHYDS
+228 PLIARPINYDS
-239 TEFDASNTNFY
+239 TEFDASNTSFY
-250 KDTNRKRPSV
+250 KDTLRKRPSV

-290 VVEKT
+290 VIEKS
-295 PKQRE
+295 PEQRE
-300 ELLEQAKQQTLR
+300 QLLTQAKQQTLR

-350 MHGMVRMLVQ
+350 MHGLVRMLVQ
-360 HISTPFDTPQPLY
+360 HIAKPFETPQSLY
-373 TTGIAVGDYP
+373 MTGIAVGDYP

-406 NIPMGAL
+406 NIPLGAL

-433 VNGTTRLQPCVIQ
+433 VNGTTRLQPCVMQ

-457 SIKNKVDPKNISV
+457 SSKVNLDPKNISV
-470 RQLQQALLEANGYI
+470 RQLQQYLLEANGYI
-484 MPYKDVT
+484 MPYKDVN
-491 QKDRYFKA
+491 QAHRYFKS

-521 TYFNPNDKVKW
+521 TYFNPNEIAQFAEFSIAW
-532 NSNYTFTQVDEALD
+532 NKKYSNYPLKKEGEVKISDVLNLVAFLSDKKGSQIKDSFELKWKEIGLD
-546 RLIPKHKFNSSLDY
+546 N
-560 KVADRF
+560 
-566 FWNINYQY
+566 
-574 IDARKD
+574 
-580 AFFDG
+580 
-585 NTYATTQV
+585 
-593 KLGSYQLL
+593 L
-601 NSMARYEIRKNKL
+601 NPQRAILRYELAAIL
-614 SVFASVQNIFNVNFV
+614 DQYNIFNIFDIDIY
-629 ENVGYS
+629 GQYT
-635 ALGRNFKLGVN
+635 K
-646 YNW
+646 

>member
-1 MKKYLLLFPIY
+1 MSTSNKY
-12 ILSFHLT
+12 
-19 QGQSS
+19 
-24 VENLQTEVLVIG
+24 
-36 GTASGISAGIQSAR
+36 
-50 LGVNTLVVETTPWL
+50 
-64 GGMLTSAG
+64 
-72 VPAFDGNNAMPA
+72 
-84 GLFGEFRQR
+84 
-93 LYDYYGGANAV
+93 
-104 STGWVSNT
+104 SN
-112 LFEPHI
+112 
-118 GDSIF
+118 S
-123 KSMANSEKNLTVK
+123 K
-136 YQYQFK
+136 
-142 EIIKIGNTVIGA
+142 IIKIGNTVIGA

-181 LASAKIP
+181 LASAKIS
-188 YDLGMESNDVTRE
+188 YDLGMESNDVTGE

-239 TEFDASNTNFY
+239 TEFDGSNTSFY

-312 FVYFIQKDLGFNHLA
+312 FIYFIQKDLGFNHLA

-360 HISTPFDTPQPLY
+360 HISKPFDTPQPLY

-413 IPKGVSNFIVAEK
+413 IPKGVSNFIVAALKGEDIEIYGDGTQTRSFCYVDDLVEGITRMFNQEETPGPINLGSLYEHSMIDLAKTVIALTGSK
-426 SISVSNI
+426 SK
-433 VNGTTRLQPCVIQ
+433 VI
-446 IGQAAGLLAAL
+446 
-457 SIKNKVDPKNISV
+457 NKPLPIDDPKQ
-470 RQLQQALLEANGYI
+470 RQPDLTL
-484 MPYKDVT
+484 
-491 QKDRYFKA
+491 
-499 IQKIGA
+499 
-505 TGLLRGVGV
+505 
-514 PTGWANA
+514 
-521 TYFNPNDKVKW
+521 
-532 NSNYTFTQVDEALD
+532 
-546 RLIPKHKFNSSLDY
+546 
-560 KVADRF
+560 
-566 FWNINYQY
+566 
-574 IDARKD
+574 ARK
-580 AFFDG
+580 
-585 NTYATTQV
+585 Y
-593 KLGSYQLL
+593 L
-601 NSMARYEIRKNKL
+601 NWEPSIEPEVGLEKTIKY
-614 SVFASVQNIFNVNFV
+614 FASVI
-629 ENVGYS
+629 
-635 ALGRNFKLGVN
+635 
-646 YNW
+646 

>member
-1 MKKYLLLFPIY
+1 MKKHPFLFVAFQLLFN
-12 ILSFHLT
+12 FT
-19 QGQSS
+19 QAQSS
-24 VENLQTEVLVIG
+24 VENLKTDVLVIG

-50 LGVNTLVVETTPWL
+50 LGVNTLVVEETPWL

-84 GLFGEFRQR
+84 GLFGEFRQH

-123 KSMANSEKNLTVK
+123 KSMARKEQLLTVK
-136 YQYQFK
+136 YNYQF
-142 EIIKIGNTVIGA
+142 ISVIKNGTTITGA
-154 EFYQINTGAKLFVK
+154 EFYEIYTGAKLLVK
-168 AKRVIDATELGDA
+168 AKRVIDATELGDG
-181 LASAKIP
+181 LASAKVP
-188 YDLGMESNDVTRE
+188 YDLGMESNDITGE

-228 PLIPRPIHYDS
+228 PLIARPINYDS
-239 TEFDASNTNFY
+239 TEFDGSNTSFY
-250 KDTNRKRPSV
+250 KDTSRKRPSV

-300 ELLEQAKQQTLR
+300 ALLEQAKQQTLR

-327 LADDEFP
+327 LANDEFP

-360 HISTPFDTPQPLY
+360 HISKPFDTPQPLY

-406 NIPMGAL
+406 NIPLGSL
-413 IPKGVSNFIVAEK
+413 IPASVNNFIVAEK
-426 SISVSNI
+426 SISISNI
-433 VNGTTRLQPCVIQ
+433 VNGTTRLQPCVMQ

-457 SIKNKVDPKNISV
+457 SSKNNIDPKNISV
-470 RQLQQALLEANGYI
+470 RQVQQALLDANGYI

-521 TYFNPNDKVKW
+521 TFFNPNDKVKLDEFSKAW
-532 NSNYTFTQVDEALD
+532 NKKFTSALVDNKNEFTINDALFVSAKLSKTSVEKIKGSFELKWK
-546 RLIPKHKFNSSLDY
+546 LIGLQNFNLQRPILRYELAAILDQY
-560 KVADRF
+560 KVF
-566 FWNINYQY
+566 NI
-574 IDARKD
+574 
-580 AFFDG
+580 FDVDIYG
-585 NTYATTQV
+585 
-593 KLGSYQLL
+593 
-601 NSMARYEIRKNKL
+601 KNK
-614 SVFASVQNIFNVNFV
+614 N
-629 ENVGYS
+629 
-635 ALGRNFKLGVN
+635 
-646 YNW
+646 